1 MTDKEILDQL
11 KDKAKEAKEW
21 ASKCFQH
28 QKDLNQADIEFN
40 RVQQEIYALAERL
53 GKESSHD

>member
-11 KDKAKEAKEW
+11 KAKAKEAKEW
-21 ASKCFQH
+21 ASKCCQY
-28 QKDLNQADIEFN
+28 QRSLNQADIEFN

-53 GKESSHD
+53 GEDQK